1 MPTILDMLDV
11 PIPEFYQGRSFLE
24 LMFRQ
29 KRDKENIAYSETYY
43 PRRHFGWSELK
54 ALYWKNWKY
63 IKAPKEELYDLSQ
76 DTSETNNLIRF
87 KSRQKEKLNREMQR
101 FIQEKSITGLTA
113 ERRKSLNKE
122 EIERLTALGYLTSV
136 VKTTGK
142 LDLPDPKDKIQV
154 VIDLE
159 KAKKHFDRENYD
171 LAIPLIKA
179 VVDSNPG
186 VILAFHMLGNC
197 YFQKEMYAKAL
208 ENYRYVLLRQPD
220 FIIVAYDV
228 IECFSRMGKID
239 AAIKEAKK
247 FLMIYPGDYTLLRKL
262 ASLYYSRRKY
272 DQAIDILK
280 KLYQMNKTDP
290 EVLGLIVSVSIIR
303 EDFENARVYVERALD
318 INPRLPQAHFLLG
331 KIESAQGNSLKAIA
345 LYKEELTINPRNSQ
359 AVFYLAEEL
368 RLSGNYPTALSYYR
382 KTVELDPGFNVPYF
396 IIAKYLLMKNV
407 QISEAIR
414 LCKKGTEIE
423 PKNQYTILGYSLLIQ
438 IYSKLGDSEKVDF
451 YAAKAKKLQAL
462 LGQVIGQQE

>member
-1 MPTILDMLDV
+1 
-11 PIPEFYQGRSFLE
+11 
-24 LMFRQ
+24 
-29 KRDKENIAYSETYY
+29 
-43 PRRHFGWSELK
+43 
-54 ALYWKNWKY
+54 
-63 IKAPKEELYDLSQ
+63 
-76 DTSETNNLIRF
+76 
-87 KSRQKEKLNREMQR
+87 
-101 FIQEKSITGLTA
+101 
-113 ERRKSLNKE
+113 
-122 EIERLTALGYLTSV
+122 
-136 VKTTGK
+136 
-142 LDLPDPKDKIQV
+142 
-154 VIDLE
+154 
-159 KAKKHFDRENYD
+159 
-171 LAIPLIKA
+171 
-179 VVDSNPG
+179 
-186 VILAFHMLGNC
+186 MLGNC